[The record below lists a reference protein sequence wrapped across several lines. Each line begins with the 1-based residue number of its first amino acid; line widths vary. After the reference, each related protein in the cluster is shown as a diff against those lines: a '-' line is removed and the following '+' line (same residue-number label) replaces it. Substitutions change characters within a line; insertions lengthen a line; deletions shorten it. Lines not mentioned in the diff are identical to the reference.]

1 MSIEINQVFEY
12 QFPNLNE
19 IENKR
24 TTIRISSDGLSVFV
38 KDQLN
43 EVKYASAYRLASNN
57 KITTYEEA
65 ITQIKLKDHWLS
77 KNRAEIFVIID
88 DLGYVFVPTVLFDKE
103 NASLYLQSQVNI
115 DKINQEEILVSE
127 LNDISGVFL
136 VNKELLNASKF
147 LAENTNVISY
157 TQALLEF
164 CRKINQKRKQ
174 FSVLISF
181 FDSYFDIIIIKE
193 EKLFYF
199 NRFQYT
205 TKEDFIY
212 FMVMTLQNLEIN
224 SANVEISIIGKI
236 EPQSSLNE
244 LLHRYFDD
252 VRFVTSEKNFSW
264 DYHRYCVEQN
274 Y

>member
-103 NASLYLQSQVNI
+103 NASLYLQSQVNS

-147 LAENTNVISY
+147 LAENSNVISY

-164 CRKINQKRKQ
+164 CRKINQKRKP

-252 VRFVTSEKNFSW
+252 VRFVTPEKNFSW